1 MKTHESMLSL
11 RLCLWF
17 SSEHSTWM
25 IDRIWSY
32 FPHCFSWIFIYIIL
46 FWKIKLYKFI
56 IHSQSYPRIGI
67 DGYDWKWIIQIYIIL
82 FFDSNSV
89 ENYTVPYNEDNSRYP
104 TRSARVFRATV
115 TIWIKKYRPRW
126 VWLLYT
132 IVFVDTWLY
141 QNVLRSL
148 SSWLWVWHDRFI
160 RMAKPLCG
168 SIVQER
174 RT

>member
-1 MKTHESMLSL
+1 MRVCCRYVCVFDFHLSIFHL
-11 RLCLWF
+11 
-17 SSEHSTWM
+17 
-25 IDRIWSY
+25 DDWSY
-32 FPHCFSWIFIYIIL
+32 FPHCFSLFFIYIIL
-46 FWKIKLYKFI
+46 FWNIKLYKFI

-67 DGYDWKWIIQIYIIL
+67 VGYDWKWIIKIYIIL

-132 IVFVDTWLY
+132 IVFVDTRLY